1 MRRHLPVL
9 MQGIVMQLDSKVV
22 VITGAARGLGRA
34 YAVAM
39 AAEGASIFV
48 SDISDCSETV
58 AEVRAAGGRIESST
72 TDISDMKSCQAM
84 SDAAVAAFGKIDVL
98 VNNAALYA
106 TLNGSRFEDLEEAQW
121 DAVMNV
127 NIKGVWQ
134 CCKAVVN
141 PLRKAGGGSIINI
154 SSLAAV
160 YGLPYG
166 CDYAASKAAVIGMTR
181 SMARELG
188 KDSIRVNAV
197 APSAVMTEGT
207 QEFFGEKFEKAKSVI
222 AKGQVIPRNLETA
235 DLTGTL
241 IYLASDASSFVTGQ
255 THMVDGGSWFL

>member
-1 MRRHLPVL
+1 
-9 MQGIVMQLDSKVV
+9 MQLQSKVA

-39 AAEGASIFV
+39 AAEGASILAC
-48 SDISDCSETV
+48 DISDCSETV
-58 AEVRAAGGRIESST
+58 AEVKAAGGRIESVV
-72 TDISDMKSCQAM
+72 TDITDMESCRAM
-84 SDAAVAAFGKIDVL
+84 ADAAVSAFGRIDIL

-106 TLNGSRFEDLEEAQW
+106 TLKGARFEDLDEAQW

-134 CCKAVVN
+134 CCKAVVK
-141 PLRKAGGGSIINI
+141 PMREAGGGSIINV

-160 YGLPYG
+160 FGLPYG
-166 CDYAASKAAVIGMTR
+166 LDYVASKAAVIGMTR
-181 SMARELG
+181 GMARELG
-188 KDSIRVNAV
+188 KDLIRVNAI

-207 QEFFGEKFEKAKSVI
+207 QDFFGEKFEKAKSVI
-222 AKGQVIPRNLETA
+222 AQGQIIQRNLDPA
-235 DLTGTL
+235 DLTGTV
-241 IYLASDASSFVTGQ
+241 IYLASDASSLVTGQ

>member
-1 MRRHLPVL
+1 
-9 MQGIVMQLDSKVV
+9 MQLDSKVV

-39 AAEGASIFV
+39 AAEGASILAC
-48 SDISDCSETV
+48 DISDCSATV
-58 AEVRAAGGRIESST
+58 AEVEAAGGRIAAVT
-72 TDISDMKSCQAM
+72 TDIADMKSCQAM
-84 SDAAVAAFGKIDVL
+84 ADAAVATFGRIDVL

-106 TLNGSRFEDLEEAQW
+106 TLQGARFEDLEEEQW

-141 PLRKAGGGSIINI
+141 PMRAAGGGSIINI

-160 YGLPYG
+160 FGLPYG
-166 CDYAASKAAVIGMTR
+166 LDYVASKAAVIGMSR
-181 SMARELG
+181 GMARELG
-188 KDSIRVNAV
+188 KDNIRVNAV

-207 QEFFGEKFEKAKSVI
+207 KDFFGEKFDKAKSVI
-222 AKGQVIPRNLETA
+222 ASGQLIQRNLETA

-241 IYLASDASSFVTGQ
+241 IYLASDASAFVTGQ

>member
-1 MRRHLPVL
+1 
-9 MQGIVMQLDSKVV
+9 MQLDSKVV

-39 AAEGASIFV
+39 AAEGASILAC
-48 SDISDCSETV
+48 DINDCGETV
-58 AEVRAAGGRIESST
+58 AEVKAAGGRIESVV
-72 TDISDMKSCQAM
+72 TDISDMESCQAM
-84 SDAAVAAFGKIDVL
+84 ADAAVAAFGKIDVL

-106 TLNGSRFEDLEEAQW
+106 TIKGARFEDLDEAQW

-127 NIKGVWQ
+127 NVKGVWH
-134 CCKAVVN
+134 CCKAVVK
-141 PLRKAGGGSIINI
+141 PMRAAGGGSIINI

-207 QEFFGEKFEKAKSVI
+207 QEYFGEKFEKAKSVI
-222 AKGQVIPRNLETA
+222 AAGQVIPRSLETT

-241 IYLASDASSFVTGQ
+241 VYLASDASSFVTGQ

>member
-1 MRRHLPVL
+1 
-9 MQGIVMQLDSKVV
+9 MQLESKVV

-39 AAEGASIFV
+39 AAEGASILACDV
-48 SDISDCSETV
+48 SDCSATV
-58 AEVRAAGGRIESST
+58 AEVEAAGGRIASVV
-72 TDISDMKSCQAM
+72 TDITDMSNCTAM
-84 SDAAVAAFGKIDVL
+84 ADAAVKTFGRIDVL

-106 TLNGSRFEDLEEAQW
+106 TLQGARFEDLEESQW

-134 CCKAVVN
+134 CCKAVVQ
-141 PLRKAGGGSIINI
+141 PMRDAGGGSIINI

-160 YGLPYG
+160 FGLPYG
-166 CDYAASKAAVIGMTR
+166 LDYVASKAAVIGMSR
-181 SMARELG
+181 GMARELG
-188 KDSIRVNAV
+188 KDNIRVNAV

-207 QEFFGEKFEKAKSVI
+207 KDFFGEKFEKAKSVI
-222 AKGQVIPRNLETA
+222 ASGQLIQRNLETA

-241 IYLASDASSFVTGQ
+241 IYLASDASKFVTGQ

>member
-1 MRRHLPVL
+1 
-9 MQGIVMQLDSKVV
+9 MQLDSKVV

-39 AAEGASIFV
+39 AAEGASILAC
-48 SDISDCSETV
+48 DINDCSETV
-58 AEVRAAGGRIESST
+58 AEVKAGGGRIESMIT
-72 TDISDMKSCQAM
+72 NVSDMESCQAM
-84 SDAAVAAFGKIDVL
+84 ADAAVAAFGKIDVL

-106 TLNGSRFEDLEEAQW
+106 TIKGARFEDLDEAQW

-127 NIKGVWQ
+127 NVKGVWQ

-141 PLRKAGGGSIINI
+141 PMRAAGGGSIINI
-154 SSLAAV
+154 ASLAAV

-166 CDYAASKAAVIGMTR
+166 CDYVASKAAVIGMTR
-181 SMARELG
+181 TMARELG

-207 QEFFGEKFEKAKSVI
+207 EEYFGEKFEKAKSVI
-222 AKGQVIPRNLETA
+222 AAGQVIPRNLETA

-241 IYLASDASSFVTGQ
+241 IYLAADASSFVTGQ

>member
-1 MRRHLPVL
+1 

-84 SDAAVAAFGKIDVL
+84 SDSAVAAFGKIDVL